1 MKRKEPEES
10 ILQNSLPPKRY
21 KVEESYQEALP
32 KEEIKIIPDSQL
44 IAENTKSMRA
54 TVYFKVIKAFNMARA
69 ADLTLMHGKVQT
81 PVYMPVGTKGAM
93 KALTTE
99 DMESMDCQIHLVNTY
114 HLDVRPGPAKLQ
126 EYGGVHKFMGWKH
139 NLLTDSGGFQMVSL
153 NDLMSIQEKGVTFKS
168 VVDGSIIELAPED
181 SIHVQN
187 QIGADIM
194 MALDDVVHVLVKG
207 PRVED
212 ACKRTT
218 RWLDRCIAAHK
229 RPEEQA
235 LFGIV
240 QGGLDKKLRDY
251 SLDGKCISKYR
262 TH

>member
-10 ILQNSLPPKRY
+10 ILQNPLPPKRY
-21 KVEESYQEALP
+21 KVENSYQEALP
-32 KEEIKIIPDSQL
+32 KEDIKIIPSPQL
-44 IAENTKSMRA
+44 IAENTKRMKP
-54 TVYFKVIKAFNMARA
+54 TVCYKLIKAFNMARA
-69 ADLTLMHGKVQT
+69 SDLTLMHGKVQT

-93 KALTTE
+93 KTLTTA

-114 HLDVRPGPAKLQ
+114 HLDLRPGPAKLQ

-153 NDLMSIQEKGVTFKS
+153 NDLMSIKEKGVTFKS
-168 VVDGSIIELAPED
+168 IVDENRVDGSIVELAPED

-212 ACKRTT
+212 ACKRTV

-240 QGGLDKKLRDY
+240 QGGLDEKLRDY
-251 SLDGKCISKYR
+251 CLEGKYAN
-262 TH
+262 